1 MKLDHNFYVYFLQ
14 CSDGFYYTRVTNNV
28 DKRVEQHNEGLDP
41 NCFTFKRR
49 PVILKYYEHFVN
61 IKNAIAY
68 EKQLKGWSRKKKE
81 ALINKDYN
89 LISQLAKSKHSIS
102 ETPNNFEDGLFE
114 HKRVVGLS
122 LPKPF
127 SYQMEFKKS

>member
-1 MKLDHNFYVYFLQ
+1 MKLAHNYYVYILQ
-14 CSDGFYYTRVTNNV
+14 CSDGFYYTGVTNDV

-61 IKNAIAY
+61 IKNAIEY

-89 LISQLAKSKHSIS
+89 LISQLTKSKHSIS
-102 ETPNNFEDGLFE
+102 ETPNNIEDGS
-114 HKRVVGLS
+114 LS
-122 LPKPF
+122 TKEL
-127 SYQMEFKKS
+127 SG